1 MNQFENIKDSLTEE
15 QLMTL
20 AKVGY
25 NFLKWKSINWD
36 GEYE

>member
-25 NFLKWKSINWD
+25 NFLNWKSISRD